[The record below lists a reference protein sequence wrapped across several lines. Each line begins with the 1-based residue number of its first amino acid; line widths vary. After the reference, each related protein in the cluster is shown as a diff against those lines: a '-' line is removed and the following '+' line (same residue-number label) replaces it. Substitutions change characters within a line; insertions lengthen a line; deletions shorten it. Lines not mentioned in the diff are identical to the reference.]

1 MGSRLFWFRF
11 SEYNAS
17 CHAIND
23 KYGHHASPANPSYSQ
38 STPDHCIFTPPQVPA
53 RLRLQ
58 IPDLAL
64 PPGTEGA
71 AHVYLPPVLR
81 NTELVLS
88 PRP

>member
-1 MGSRLFWFRF
+1 M
-11 SEYNAS
+11 
-17 CHAIND
+17 AIM
-23 KYGHHASPANPSYSQ
+23 PVLQILPVPSLLSV
-38 STPDHCIFTPPQVPA
+38 TVFTPPQAPVRP
-53 RLRLQ
+53 RLQ

>member
-11 SEYNAS
+11 SEFNPS
-17 CHAIND
+17 CHVINY
-23 KYGHHASPANPSYSQ
+23 KYGIMPVFASLANPSCSQ
-38 STPDHCIFTPPQVPA
+38 STLTPPQVPA

-71 AHVYLPPVLR
+71 AHVCLPPVLR

-88 PRP
+88 RRL

>member
-1 MGSRLFWFRF
+1 M
-11 SEYNAS
+11 
-17 CHAIND
+17 AII
-23 KYGHHASPANPSYSQ
+23 PVLRILPVPQ

-71 AHVYLPPVLR
+71 AHVCLPPVLR

-88 PRP
+88 PRL

>member
-11 SEYNAS
+11 SEYNPS
-17 CHAIND
+17 CHVVND
-23 KYGHHASPANPSYSQ
+23 TYGHHASLQILPVPSLLSV
-38 STPDHCIFTPPQVPA
+38 TVFTPPQAPVRP
-53 RLRLQ
+53 RLQ

-71 AHVYLPPVLR
+71 AHVCLQPVLR

-88 PRP
+88 RRL